1 MSEVAPAV
9 IDEEER
15 LCWYAMSATFGRALK
30 AKEYLEKNSVECF
43 VPMKYSV
50 AGRNASTKKLSLVP
64 AVNNLLFVHSQKSRI
79 QELKSRL
86 SYLQYHTRPD
96 GLGRNT
102 PIVVPDKD
110 MQQFITLCEQHIDK
124 LRYLSPQ
131 EVDLSQGTPVRIV
144 GGIYD
149 GIEGTFI
156 KLLRHRSKKFIVHIQ
171 GIAAVMI
178 VDISD
183 GHLQVIDP
191 TVCDVTR

>member
-15 LCWYAMSATFGRALK
+15 HRWYAMSATYGRELK
-30 AKEYLEKNSVECF
+30 AKEFLEKNSLKCF
-43 VPMKYSV
+43 IPMKHALVGHYT
-50 AGRNASTKKLSLVP
+50 AKKQLGLVP
-64 AVNNLLFVHSQKSRI
+64 AISNLLFVYSQKSRI

-96 GLGRNT
+96 GFGHNI

-178 VDISD
+178 ADISD

-191 TVCDVTR
+191 